1 MTKKVES
8 FDTGARWAAALR
20 KRYLFAAAKR
30 IAMDFDVN
38 VSTAKSWLNGQA
50 PYAAYYSR
58 AWELH
63 GIDFIIEAL
72 SPRPVERNDI
82 DRKFEECRKAI
93 DDLQEYVLKGL
104 LDETNKA

>member
-20 KRYLFAAAKR
+20 KRYMFAAAKR
-30 IAMDFDVN
+30 IAIDFDVN
-38 VSTAKSWLNGQA
+38 ISTAKSWLNGQA

-72 SPRPVERNDI
+72 SPRPVEKDDI
-82 DRKFEECRKAI
+82 ERQFEECRKAI
-93 DDLQEYVLKGL
+93 KALREFALKGL
-104 LDETNKA
+104 YEEDKA

>member
-20 KRYLFAAAKR
+20 KRYMFAAAKR
-30 IAMDFDVN
+30 IAIDFDVS

-72 SPRPVERNDI
+72 SPRPVEKDDI
-82 DRKFEECRKAI
+82 ERQFEECRKAI
-93 DDLQEYVLKGL
+93 HALRDYALKGL
-104 LDETNKA
+104 YEKDQA

>member
-20 KRYLFAAAKR
+20 KRYMFAAAKR
-30 IAMDFDVN
+30 IAIDFDVN
-38 VSTAKSWLNGQA
+38 ISTAKSWLNGQA

-72 SPRPVERNDI
+72 SPCPVEQDDI
-82 DRKFEECRKAI
+82 ERQFEECRKAI
-93 DDLQEYVLKGL
+93 HALREFALKGL
-104 LDETNKA
+104 YEKDQA